1 MTTTLPTEQ
10 TAPKKKKIRALRPS
24 QVVNKKRT
32 IYPFT
37 GPYLESFGQP
47 EKIAK
52 IFITGPS
59 FSGKSSL
66 VFDLCNYFTAFGSV
80 DYNNFEEGD
89 SQTVAEKIQ
98 RHGLMDKE
106 RTFKLLPKVPLDE
119 FKERLLRRKSAA
131 FGIIDSVQHAEIN
144 KHIYINLVD
153 SLCVP
158 KKGKCL
164 IFINHWVKNDL
175 TKFIKHDC
183 DIKIEVIGFVAK
195 VLSRYGGNKPF
206 IIWEAGAKK
215 YWQKKYNAVIQG
227 KYWPGEKK

>member
-1 MTTTLPTEQ
+1 MELLPNDQ
-10 TAPKKKKIRALRPS
+10 TPPKKPKIRALRPS

-32 IYPFT
+32 IYPFS
-37 GPYLESFGQP
+37 GAFQESMGQP

-59 FSGKSSL
+59 YSGKSSFT
-66 VFDLCNYFTAFGSV
+66 FDLCNYLTQFGCV
-80 DYNNFEEGD
+80 DYNSFEEGD
-89 SQTVAEKIQ
+89 SQTVAEKLT
-98 RHGLMDKE
+98 RHGLEAQEKMF
-106 RTFKLLPKVPLDE
+106 RLLPKVSMPE
-119 FKERLLRRKSAA
+119 FHERLLRRKSAA
-131 FGIIDSVQHAEIN
+131 FAVIDSVQHAELN
-144 KHIYINLVD
+144 KHEYIKLVD

-158 KKGKCL
+158 RRGKCI

-195 VLSRYGGNKPF
+195 VLSRYGGNKPYVV
-206 IIWEAGAKK
+206 WEKGAKA
-215 YWQKKYNAVIQG
+215 YWQKKYNSVVQG

>member
-1 MTTTLPTEQ
+1 MELLQTEQ
-10 TAPKKKKIRALRPS
+10 TPPKKAKIRALRPS

-32 IYPFT
+32 IYPFS
-37 GPYLESFGQP
+37 GPFQDSMGQP

-59 FSGKSSL
+59 YSGKSSFT
-66 VFDLCNYFTAFGSV
+66 FDLCNYLTQFGCV
-80 DYNNFEEGD
+80 DYNSFEEGD
-89 SQTVAEKIQ
+89 SQTVAEKLT
-98 RHGLMDKE
+98 RHGLEEQEKMF
-106 RTFKLLPKVPLDE
+106 RLLPKVSMPE
-119 FKERLLRRKSAA
+119 FHERLLRRKSAA
-131 FGIIDSVQHAEIN
+131 FAVIDSVQHAELN
-144 KHIYINLVD
+144 KHEYIKLVD

-158 KKGKCL
+158 RRGKCI

-195 VLSRYGGNKPF
+195 VLSRYGGNKPYVV
-206 IIWEAGAKK
+206 WEKGAKA
-215 YWQKKYNAVIQG
+215 YWQKKYNSVVQG

>member
-1 MTTTLPTEQ
+1 MELLPNEQ
-10 TAPKKKKIRALRPS
+10 MPPKKAKIRALRPS

-32 IYPFT
+32 IYDFDGPF
-37 GPYLESFGQP
+37 LETMGRP

-59 FSGKSSL
+59 YSGKSS
-66 VFDLCNYFTAFGSV
+66 FTFQLCKYLTRFGSV

-98 RHGLMDKE
+98 EHGLLDAEKVF
-106 RTFKLLPKVPLDE
+106 RLLPKVSIPE
-119 FKERLLRRKSAA
+119 FHERLLRRKSAA
-131 FGIIDSVQHAEIN
+131 FAVIDSVQHAELN
-144 KHIYINLVD
+144 KHEYIKLVD

-158 KKGKCL
+158 RRGKCI

-183 DIKIEVIGFVAK
+183 DIKIEVVGFVAN
-195 VLSRYGGNKPF
+195 VLSRYGGNKRF
-206 IIWEAGAKK
+206 VIWEKGAKA
-215 YWQKKYNAVIQG
+215 YWQKKYNSVVQG